1 MEMKNISKH
10 FSGVK
15 ALDKIQFD
23 LRKGEIH
30 SLLGENGAG
39 KSTMIKIL
47 AGIHTPT
54 EGQIFINGKE
64 VKIEKVSD
72 AKELGISCKKVSKNA
87 FEILEIDEKYIA
99 FSCANAYYGDVT
111 WKLNNTGRYQVENAM
126 LALEVMRYLFGTEGE
141 LQKWQETLSACKV
154 GGRMEEVL
162 PHIYIDGA
170 HNISAIERFVE
181 SVPKDTTGIGILF
194 SVVEDKDYE
203 EMIACLC
210 QHVDADF
217 FVITHIAD
225 KRAADTEKLA
235 EIFRQYTE
243 KPVIVQDSLKAAWN
257 YVTSNQKDR
266 TIYCLG
272 SLYLVGMVKALIEEE
287 SNARF

>member
-1 MEMKNISKH
+1 
-10 FSGVK
+10 
-15 ALDKIQFD
+15 
-23 LRKGEIH
+23 
-30 SLLGENGAG
+30 
-39 KSTMIKIL
+39 
-47 AGIHTPT
+47 
-54 EGQIFINGKE
+54 
-64 VKIEKVSD
+64 
-72 AKELGISCKKVSKNA
+72 
-87 FEILEIDEKYIA
+87 
-99 FSCANAYYGDVT
+99 
-111 WKLNNTGRYQVENAM
+111 
-126 LALEVMRYLFGTEGE
+126 
-141 LQKWQETLSACKV
+141 
-154 GGRMEEVL
+154 MEEVL

-181 SVPKDTTGIGILF
+181 SVPKNTTGIGILF

-243 KPVIVQDSLKAAWN
+243 KPVLVQDSLKDAWN